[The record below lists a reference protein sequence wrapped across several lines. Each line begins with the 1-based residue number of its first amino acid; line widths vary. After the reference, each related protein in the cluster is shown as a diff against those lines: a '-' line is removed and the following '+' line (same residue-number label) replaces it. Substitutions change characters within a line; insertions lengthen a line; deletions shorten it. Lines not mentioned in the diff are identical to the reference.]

1 MTKLI
6 IKSNQGIIILRQTMI
21 VSWSNWLVLMRVD
34 SCLTRVASCR
44 THLICVDS
52 CWTRVDSC
60 WLVLN
65 SCWLVLIRVDLC
77 WHSVLIRFDMFLHS
91 CIRIT
96 QVSTQVNTSEH
107 KFDTNQHK
115 SNTSPTLVQHA
126 KPGLLKVLILSMSFR
141 HAF

>member
-1 MTKLI
+1 MT
-6 IKSNQGIIILRQTMI
+6 

-44 THLICVDS
+44 TRLICADS
-52 CWTRVDSC
+52 CWTHVDSCQARIDSC
-60 WLVLN
+60 WLVLNSCWLLLN

-126 KPGLLKVLILSMSFR
+126 KQGLLKVLILSMSFR